1 MAVEMDLSD
10 VDPRVGVPVGGG
22 EPWEAVAATDVRRW
36 VMAMDYANPLHYDEE
51 FARGSRFGRLV
62 APQSF
67 AAAMDYVHGVRPSLV
82 GHIPG
87 SHMIF
92 GGEEWWFYGPRIFPG
107 DHVTHE
113 RIFQGYKMADTK
125 FAGPTMFSYGDT
137 IHRNDRGETIAKA
150 RSTSVRYL
158 AEEAE
163 RRGFYKQQAPAPAW
177 TPEALRDVARTRLH
191 WIQSNREGRS
201 PAFER
206 VEVGQELPRR
216 ALGPHSV
223 ESFTTEYRAFVFNAW
238 GAFHLVAP
246 EGVED
251 PWIIQDAGWVGD
263 FAWDQEAAKI
273 DPRESDGLYVG
284 PSRGH
289 TDASH
294 AEQIGMPRRY
304 GYGAS
309 MGAWITDYLAYWAGI
324 DGFVRHV
331 NSQFRAP
338 AFEHDVT
345 YLDAEVIGKQA
356 ESEFGVPVVEV
367 RLAMTNQ
374 DGTELVRGIAQIEL
388 PSGTGEREERIRYE
402 RR

>member
-1 MAVEMDLSD
+1 MKMDLSD

-22 EPWEAVAATDVRRW
+22 EPWEPVAASDVRRW
-36 VMAMDYANPLHYDEE
+36 VMAMDYANPMHYDEE
-51 FARGSRFGRLV
+51 FARASRFSRLV

-67 AAAMDYVHGVRPSLV
+67 AAAIDYVHGVRPSLV

-107 DHVTHE
+107 DRITHD
-113 RIFQGYKMADTK
+113 RIFQGYKMAETK

-137 IHRNDRGETIAKA
+137 THRNDRGETIAKA

-163 RRGFYKQQAPAPAW
+163 KRGFYRQQAPAPKW
-177 TPEALRDVARTRLH
+177 TREALEEVAKTRLD
-191 WIQSNREGRS
+191 WIRSNREGHS
-201 PAFER
+201 PRYAELKT
-206 VEVGQELPRR
+206 GDPLPRR
-216 ALGPHSV
+216 ALGPHSI

-238 GAFHLVAP
+238 GAFRLVAP

-251 PWIIQDAGWVGD
+251 PWINQDAGWVGD
-263 FAWDQEAAKI
+263 FAWDLEAARI

-289 TDASH
+289 TDASR
-294 AEQIGMPRRY
+294 AERIGMPRRY

-309 MGAWITDYLAYWAGI
+309 MGAWITDYLAYWAGS
-324 DGFVRHV
+324 DGLVRHV

-345 YLDAEVIGKQA
+345 YLDAEVTGKRA
-356 ESEFGVPVVEV
+356 ESDFGVPVVDV
-367 RLAMTNQ
+367 RLVMTNQ
-374 DGTELVRGIAQIEL
+374 DGAELVRGTAEIQL
-388 PSGTGEREERIRYE
+388 PA
-402 RR
+402 

>member
-1 MAVEMDLSD
+1 
-10 VDPRVGVPVGGG
+10 
-22 EPWEAVAATDVRRW
+22 
-36 VMAMDYANPLHYDEE
+36 
-51 FARGSRFGRLV
+51 
-62 APQSF
+62 
-67 AAAMDYVHGVRPSLV
+67 
-82 GHIPG
+82 
-87 SHMIF
+87 MIF

-107 DHVTHE
+107 DRITHD
-113 RIFQGYKMADTK
+113 RIFQGYKLADTK

-137 IHRNDRGETIAKA
+137 FHRNDRGETVAKA

-163 RRGFYKQQAPAPAW
+163 KRGFYEQQAPAPKW
-177 TPEALRDVARTRLH
+177 TLEALEEVAKTRLD
-191 WIQSNREGRS
+191 WIRSNREGRS
-201 PAFER
+201 PFFEK
-206 VEVGQELPRR
+206 VEVGQPLPRR
-216 ALGPHSV
+216 ALGPHSI

-251 PWIIQDAGWVGD
+251 PWIRQDAGWVGD
-263 FAWDQEAAKI
+263 FAWDPEAEEI
-273 DPRESDGLYVG
+273 DPRQGDGLYVG

-289 TDASH
+289 TDVSRAS
-294 AEQIGMPRRY
+294 QIGMPRRY

-324 DGFVRHV
+324 DGTVRHV

-345 YLDAEVIGKQA
+345 YLDAEVTGKQP

-367 RLAMTNQ
+367 GLVMTNQ
-374 DGTELVRGIAQIEL
+374 DGAELVRGTAEIEL
-388 PSGTGEREERIRYE
+388 PSGGRETESVVRYV

>member
-1 MAVEMDLSD
+1 MKMDLSD
-10 VDPRVGVPVGGG
+10 VEPRVGVPVGGG
-22 EPWEAVAATDVRRW
+22 EPWEPVAGTDIRRW
-36 VMAMDYANPLHYDEE
+36 VMAMDYPNPLHYDER
-51 FARGSRFGRLV
+51 FARASRFGRLV

-92 GGEEWWFYGPRIFPG
+92 GGEEWWFYGPRIFAG
-107 DHVTHE
+107 DRMDHE

-125 FAGPTMFSYGDT
+125 FAGPTMFSFGDT
-137 IHRNDRGETIAKA
+137 IHKNDRGQIVAKA

-163 RRGFYKQQAPAPAW
+163 KRGFYKQQAPAPKW
-177 TPEALRDVARTRLH
+177 TREGLEAVEKTRLE
-191 WIQSNREGRS
+191 WIKSGREGIS
-201 PAFER
+201 PVFEK
-206 VEVGQELPRR
+206 VEVGQTLPRR
-216 ALGPHSV
+216 ALGPHTV

-238 GAFHLVAP
+238 GAFHPVAP

-251 PWIIQDAGWVGD
+251 PWIRQDAGWVGD
-263 FAWDQEAAKI
+263 FRWDPEAEKI
-273 DPRESDGLYVG
+273 DPRQSDGLYVG

-289 TDASH
+289 TDVSH
-294 AEQIGMPRRY
+294 AEQIGMPRAY

-309 MGAWITDYLAYWAGI
+309 MGAWITDYLAFWAGSN
-324 DGFVRHV
+324 GLVRHV

-345 YLDAEVIGKQA
+345 YLDAEVIGKHSD
-356 ESEFGVPVVEV
+356 SEFGVPLVEV
-367 RLAMTNQ
+367 RLVMTNQ
-374 DGTELVRGIAQIEL
+374 DGAELVRGIAEIEL
-388 PSGTGEREERIRYE
+388 PSASDEEREAIRYVDYE
-402 RR
+402 D

>member
-1 MAVEMDLSD
+1 MAARMDTSD
-10 VDPRVGVPVGGG
+10 VDKRVGIPVGGG
-22 EPWEAVAATDVRRW
+22 EPWEPVAASDVRRW

-51 FARGSRFGRLV
+51 FARASRFGRLV

-67 AAAMDYVHGVRPSLV
+67 AAAMDFVHGVRPSLV

-92 GGEEWWFYGPRIFPG
+92 GGEEWWFHGPRIVPG
-107 DHVTHE
+107 DRIEHE
-113 RIFQGYKMADTK
+113 RIFQGYKMAETK

-137 IHRNDRGETIAKA
+137 FHRNQRGELIAKA

-158 AEEAE
+158 AAEAE
-163 RRGFYKQQAPAPAW
+163 KRGFYREQAPAPRW
-177 TPEALRDVARTRLH
+177 TRAALEEVARTRLD
-191 WIQSNREGRS
+191 WIRSGRDGRS
-201 PAFER
+201 PRFEAVR
-206 VEVGQELPRR
+206 EGDALPRR
-216 ALGPHSV
+216 ALGPHSI

-238 GAFHLVAP
+238 GAFHPVVP

-251 PWIIQDAGWVGD
+251 PWVMQNAGWVGD
-263 FAWDQEAAKI
+263 FAWDEEAARI
-273 DPRESDGLYVG
+273 DPRETDGLYVG

-289 TDASH
+289 TDAER

-309 MGAWITDYLAYWAGI
+309 MGAWITDYLSHWAGH

-331 NSQFRAP
+331 NTQFRAP

-345 YLDAEVIGKQA
+345 YLDAEVIAKHA
-356 ESEFGVPVVEV
+356 ESEFGVPVVDV
-367 RLAMTNQ
+367 RVVMTNQ
-374 DGTELVRGIAQIEL
+374 DGAELARGKAEIEL
-388 PSGTGEREERIRYE
+388 PV
-402 RR
+402 

>member
-1 MAVEMDLSD
+1 MKMDLSD

-22 EPWEAVAATDVRRW
+22 EPWEPVAASDVRRW

-51 FARGSRFGRLV
+51 FARASRFGRLV

-107 DHVTHE
+107 DRITHE
-113 RIFQGYKMADTK
+113 RVFQGYKMAETK

-137 IHRNDRGETIAKA
+137 FHENDRGETVAKA

-158 AEEAE
+158 AAEAE
-163 RRGFYKQQAPAPAW
+163 KRGFYGQQAPAPKW
-177 TPEALRDVARTRLH
+177 TLEALEQVAKTRLD
-191 WIQSNREGRS
+191 WIKSNREGRS
-201 PAFER
+201 PCFEQ
-206 VEVGQELPRR
+206 VEVGQTLPRR
-216 ALGPHSV
+216 ALGPHSI
-223 ESFTTEYRAFVFNAW
+223 ESLTTEYRAFVFNAW

-251 PWIIQDAGWVGD
+251 PWIRQDAGWVGD
-263 FAWDQEAAKI
+263 FAWDKEAEEI
-273 DPRESDGLYVG
+273 DPREGDGLYVG

-289 TDASH
+289 TDVSRAS
-294 AEQIGMPRRY
+294 QIGMPRRY

-309 MGAWITDYLAYWAGI
+309 MGAWITDYLAYWAGA
-324 DGFVRHV
+324 DGLVRHV

-345 YLDAEVIGKQA
+345 YLDAEVVGKRND
-356 ESEFGVPVVEV
+356 SDFGVPVVEV
-367 RLAMTNQ
+367 RLVMNNQ
-374 DGTELVRGIAQIEL
+374 DGAELVRGTAEIEL
-388 PSGTGEREERIRYE
+388 PSETSEKRERVRYE

>member
-1 MAVEMDLSD
+1 MKMDLSD
-10 VDPRVGVPVGGG
+10 VEPRVGVPVGGG
-22 EPWEAVAATDVRRW
+22 EPWEPVAATDVRRW
-36 VMAMDYANPLHYDEE
+36 VMAMDYANPLHYDER
-51 FARGSRFGRLV
+51 FARASRFGRLV

-82 GHIPG
+82 GYIPG

-107 DHVTHE
+107 DRLDHE

-137 IHRNDRGETIAKA
+137 IHKNDRGETIAKA

-163 RRGFYKQQAPAPAW
+163 KRGFYKEQAPAPKW
-177 TPEALRDVARTRLH
+177 TAEALKAVAKTRLD
-191 WIQSNREGRS
+191 WIKSNREGVS
-201 PAFER
+201 PCFED
-206 VEVGQELPRR
+206 VEIGQTLPRR

-251 PWIIQDAGWVGD
+251 PWIRQDAGWVGD
-263 FAWDQEAAKI
+263 FAWDPEAEAI
-273 DPRESDGLYVG
+273 DPREGDGLYVG

-289 TDASH
+289 TDVER
-294 AEQIGMPRRY
+294 AEQIGMPRAY

-309 MGAWITDYLAYWAGI
+309 MGAWITDYLAHFAGI
-324 DGFVRHV
+324 DGLVRHV

-345 YLDAEVIGKQA
+345 YLDAEVIGKHA

-367 RLAMTNQ
+367 RLVMTNQ
-374 DGTELVRGIAQIEL
+374 DGAELVRGTAEIEL
-388 PSGTGEREERIRYE
+388 PNAGAARPEPVRYLK
-402 RR
+402 R

>member
-1 MAVEMDLSD
+1 MAKMDTSD

-22 EPWEAVAATDVRRW
+22 EPWEPVAATDVRRW
-36 VMAMDYANPLHYDEE
+36 VMAMDYANPLHFDHE
-51 FARGSRFGRLV
+51 FASGSRFGRLV

-107 DHVTHE
+107 DRIDHD
-113 RIFQGYKMADTK
+113 RIFQGYKMAETK
-125 FAGPTMFSYGDT
+125 FAGPTMFSFGDT
-137 IHRNDRGETIAKA
+137 IHRNDRGEKIAKA

-163 RRGFYKQQAPAPAW
+163 KLGFYKEQAPAPKW
-177 TPEALRDVARTRLH
+177 TEEKLALVKKTRLD
-191 WIQSNREGRS
+191 WIKSNRDGRS
-201 PAFER
+201 PHFE
-206 VEVGQELPRR
+206 EVKVGDALPRR
-216 ALGPHSV
+216 ALGPHSI

-238 GAFHLVAP
+238 GAFHRVAP

-251 PWIIQDAGWVGD
+251 PWIMQNAGWVGD
-263 FAWDQEAAKI
+263 FVWDEEAAKI
-273 DPRESDGLYVG
+273 DPREDDGLYSG

-289 TDASH
+289 TDVEH
-294 AEQIGMPRRY
+294 AEQIGMPRAY

-309 MGAWITDYLAYWAGI
+309 MGAWVTDYLAYWAGT

-345 YLDAEVIGKQA
+345 YLDAEVIGKRSD
-356 ESEFGVPVVEV
+356 SEFGVPVVEV
-367 RLAMTNQ
+367 RLVMTNQ
-374 DGTELVRGIAQIEL
+374 DGAELVRGLAEIEL
-388 PSGTGEREERIRYE
+388 PTGKSEKEARVRYLK
-402 RR
+402 R

>member
-1 MAVEMDLSD
+1 VATKMDLSD

-22 EPWEAVAATDVRRW
+22 EPWEPVAATDIRRW
-36 VMAMDYANPLHYDEE
+36 VMAMDYPNPLHWDEE
-51 FARGSRFGRLV
+51 FARASRFGRLV

-107 DHVTHE
+107 DRIDHE
-113 RIFQGYKMADTK
+113 RIFQGYKLAETK
-125 FAGPTMFSYGDT
+125 FAGETMFSFGDT
-137 IHRNDRGETIAKA
+137 IHKNQHGEVIAKA
-150 RSTSVRYL
+150 RSTSIRYL
-158 AEEAE
+158 AAEAE
-163 RRGFYKQQAPAPAW
+163 RRGFYGARSAAPEW
-177 TPEALRDVARTRLH
+177 TPEALADVAKTRLD
-191 WIQSNREGRS
+191 WIKSNREGRS
-201 PAFER
+201 PRFDE
-206 VEVGQELPRR
+206 VEPGDALPRR

-238 GAFHLVAP
+238 GAFRPVVP

-251 PWIIQDAGWVGD
+251 PWVRQNAGWVGD
-263 FAWDQEAAKI
+263 FAWDEEAEKI
-273 DPRESDGLYVG
+273 DPRQGDGLYVG

-289 TDASH
+289 TDATRSG
-294 AEQIGMPRRY
+294 QIGMPRRY

-309 MGAWITDYLAYWAGI
+309 MGAWITDTLAYWAGS

-345 YLDAEVIGKQA
+345 YLDAEVA
-356 ESEFGVPVVEV
+356 DLHTTSDYGVPVVEV
-367 RLAMTNQ
+367 HHVMTNQ
-374 DGTELVRGIAQIEL
+374 DGAELARGTAEIEL
-388 PSGTGEREERIRYE
+388 PT
-402 RR
+402 

>member
-1 MAVEMDLSD
+1 MGVQMDLSD

-22 EPWEAVAATDVRRW
+22 EPWEPVAATDVRRW
-36 VMAMDYANPLHYDEE
+36 VMAMDYANPLHYDEQ
-51 FARGSRFGRLV
+51 FAGASRFGRLV

-82 GHIPG
+82 GYIPG

-107 DHVTHE
+107 DRITHD

-137 IHRNDRGETIAKA
+137 IHKNDRGETIAKA

-158 AEEAE
+158 AEEAAK
-163 RRGFYKQQAPAPAW
+163 RGFYREQAPAPKW
-177 TPEALRDVARTRLH
+177 TREALDEVARTRLA
-191 WIQSNREGRS
+191 WIESNREGVS
-201 PAFER
+201 PHFDA
-206 VEVGQELPRR
+206 VKVGDQLPRR
-216 ALGPHSV
+216 ALGPHSI

-238 GAFHLVAP
+238 GAFYLVAP
-246 EGVED
+246 EGVAD
-251 PWIIQDAGWVGD
+251 PWINQDAGWLGG
-263 FAWDQEAAKI
+263 FAYDWEAARI
-273 DPRESDGLYVG
+273 DPREGDGLYVG

-289 TDASH
+289 TDVDRAS
-294 AEQIGMPRRY
+294 QIGMPRRY

-324 DGFVRHV
+324 DGTVRHV

-345 YLDAEVIGKQA
+345 YLDADVIGKQP
-356 ESEFGVPVVEV
+356 ESDLGVPLVEV
-367 RLAMTNQ
+367 RLVMTNQ
-374 DGTELVRGIAQIEL
+374 DAAELVRGTAEIEL
-388 PSGTGEREERIRYE
+388 PRESSRKAERVRYE

>member
-1 MAVEMDLSD
+1 MKMDLSD

-22 EPWEAVAATDVRRW
+22 EPWEPVAATDIRRW

-51 FARGSRFGRLV
+51 FARASRFGRLV

-67 AAAMDYVHGVRPSLV
+67 AAAMDFVHGVRPSLV

-92 GGEEWWFYGPRIFPG
+92 GGEEWWFHGPRIFAG
-107 DHVTHE
+107 DRIDHE
-113 RIFQGYKMADTK
+113 RIFQGYKLAETK
-125 FAGPTMFSYGDT
+125 FAGQTMFSYGDT
-137 IHRNDRGETIAKA
+137 IHKNQRGEEICKA

-158 AEEAE
+158 AEEAAK
-163 RRGFYKQQAPAPAW
+163 RGFYQQQAPAPKW
-177 TPEALRDVARTRLH
+177 TPEALAEVAKTRLD
-191 WIQSNREGRS
+191 WIKSGRDGRS
-201 PAFER
+201 PHFE
-206 VEVGQELPRR
+206 EVSVGDALPRR

-251 PWIIQDAGWVGD
+251 PWIMQDAGWVGD
-263 FAWDQEAAKI
+263 FAWDDEAAEI

-289 TDASH
+289 TDESRAG
-294 AEQIGMPRRY
+294 QIGMPRRY

-309 MGAWITDYLAYWAGI
+309 MGAWITDYLTYWAGA

-331 NSQFRAP
+331 NTQFRAP

-345 YLDAEVIGKQA
+345 YLDAEVIGKQPD
-356 ESEFGVPVVEV
+356 SELGVPLVEV
-367 RLAMTNQ
+367 GVVMTNQ
-374 DGTELVRGIAQIEL
+374 DGAELARGTAEIEL
-388 PSGTGEREERIRYE
+388 PA
-402 RR
+402 